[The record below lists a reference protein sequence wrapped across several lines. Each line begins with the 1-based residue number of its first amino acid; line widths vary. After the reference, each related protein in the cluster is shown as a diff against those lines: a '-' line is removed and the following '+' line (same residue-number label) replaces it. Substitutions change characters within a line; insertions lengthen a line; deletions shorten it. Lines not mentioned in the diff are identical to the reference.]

1 MILPMFKI
9 IIYSIIFVFLVC
21 LNSIF
26 SQNIPEDSTSH
37 ALTEIHSIKLH
48 LNPLLNS
55 KKIFLGQDDFNILDQ
70 QVSLLTVEYDNDY
83 DSRDLNRLK
92 FEIKEYI
99 TNRLLLLPK
108 YDLGEF
114 GKYLGYANTLAAVI
128 LAIAHISE
136 YGFK

>member
-9 IIYSIIFVFLVC
+9 IIYSIIFVFLLC
-21 LNSIF
+21 FNSIF

-37 ALTEIHSIKLH
+37 VLTETHNIKLH

-55 KKIFLGQDDFNILDQ
+55 KKIFLGQDDFNIIDQ
-70 QVSLLTVEYDNDY
+70 QISLLTVEYDNNN
-83 DSRDLNRLK
+83 DSRDINRLK
-92 FEIKEYI
+92 FEIKEYV
-99 TNRLLLLPK
+99 TNRLLLLPN

-114 GKYLGYANTLAAVI
+114 GKYLGYAQTIAVV
-128 LAIAHISE
+128 LMAIAHISK